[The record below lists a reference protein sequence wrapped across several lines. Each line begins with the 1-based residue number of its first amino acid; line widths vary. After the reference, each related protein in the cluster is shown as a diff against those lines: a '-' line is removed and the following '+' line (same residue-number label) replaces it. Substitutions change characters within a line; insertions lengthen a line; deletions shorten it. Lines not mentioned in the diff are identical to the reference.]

1 MHPVSLSFN
10 TEFIKLLNL
19 FSVKSS
25 KLFAIV
31 NLVNGLYSKA
41 VTSNLWNG
49 KINFSIIS
57 SSIFILIILF
67 ESWCLEISKPFIEAT
82 DVKYIWARSNDNPES
97 VHYFS
102 INIFPSKEKREA
114 WGKIYDHEKF
124 QEEWNRLLKEKI
136 GKTEDELDKPLEEL
150 ELFGLE
156 VDLTNF

>member
-1 MHPVSLSFN
+1 MEVVTVSVSRH
-10 TEFIKLLNL
+10 
-19 FSVKSS
+19 
-25 KLFAIV
+25 
-31 NLVNGLYSKA
+31 
-41 VTSNLWNG
+41 G
-49 KINFSIIS
+49 KHD
-57 SSIFILIILF
+57 
-67 ESWCLEISKPFIEAT
+67 EKVYQAMQEVWKEISKPFIEAT

-136 GKTEDELDKPLEEL
+136 GKTEDELEKPLEEL